1 MPGVAADVHFD
12 DMLPHTADVMEET
25 DTILALLSAP
35 WNDLSPT
42 IGDHSQNRP
51 HIRASWHDF
60 HDWTR
65 QTFGKRLRPR

>member
-1 MPGVAADVHFD
+1 MG
-12 DMLPHTADVMEET
+12 ET

-42 IGDHSQNRP
+42 ISDHSQNRP
-51 HIRASWHDF
+51 HIHASWHDF

-65 QTFGKRLRPR
+65 QTFGKRLRLR